1 MRTRILIPIA
11 LSLLAAC
18 SASRPTAHV
27 IINND
32 SDKDIPL
39 NLSISN
45 KKDMGQSPMVFNI
58 NIKPG
63 LQEMAPE
70 KLSRGFYSVSAETS
84 NGLVSTSR
92 NVNFDSD
99 RWIIINFMHNDS
111 LNIQRKYGFV
121 DTTMLKKVN
130 GKYTGM
136 DMYSENRRPFTSSDI
151 ARTASLK

>member
-18 SASRPTAHV
+18 SVSRPTAHV

-45 KKDMGQSPMVFNI
+45 KRDKNQSPKVFSS

-63 LQEMAPE
+63 LQELAPE
-70 KLSRGFYSVSAETS
+70 KLPKGFYAVSAETG
-84 NGLVSTSR
+84 NGLVTTTR
-92 NVNFDSD
+92 DITFDSD

-111 LNIQRKYGFV
+111 LNIQRKYGYV
-121 DTTMLKKVN
+121 DTTMLKKIN

-136 DMYSENRRPFTSSDI
+136 DMYTESRRPPTLSDL
-151 ARTASLK
+151 AGASFR